1 MSEGLSNKPKYT
13 KKGSLTIVGSGIQAV
28 RQFTLEARQS
38 IEQADKVLYL
48 NSDPICEM
56 WIKKMHPEAESLRV
70 FYGHDK
76 HRNESYKQMTEL
88 TLKYVRDRLDVCEVC
103 TGHPGVFVDHSHE
116 SIRQARSEGYEARM
130 LPGISAEDCLFA
142 DLNIDPSN
150 GCQSFEATGFLIRK
164 PKFDTSCHVILW
176 QIGIIG
182 DPGFHPDRDP
192 KPTLEILVDYL
203 KQYYDSDQL
212 VFVYEAAEYA
222 IGKPIILH
230 LPLFKLPDSYV
241 SFRST
246 LYIPPKKNAEVDY
259 SVVEKLGLSSEFKVA
274 DMRFSVKKLFRF
286 GRE

>member
-1 MSEGLSNKPKYT
+1 VSEELSGKPKDT
-13 KKGSLTIVGSGIQAV
+13 KKGSLTIVGSGLQAV

-48 NSDPICEM
+48 ISDPICEM
-56 WIKKMHPEAESLRV
+56 WIKKLHPDAESLRV

-76 HRNESYKQMTEL
+76 HRAESYKQMTEL
-88 TLKYVRDRLDVCEVC
+88 TLRYVREGLNVCEVC
-103 TGHPGVFVDHSHE
+103 TGHPGVFVDHTHE
-116 SIRQARSEGYEARM
+116 SIRQARSEDFEARM

-142 DLNIDPSN
+142 DLNIDPSF

-164 PKFDTSCHVILW
+164 PKLDTSCHVILW

-182 DPGFHPDRDP
+182 DPGFHPGRDP

-203 KQYYDSDQL
+203 KQHYDSDQL

-222 IGKPIILH
+222 IGKPIILS
-230 LPLFKLPDSYV
+230 LPLSKLPDTYV
-241 SFRST
+241 SYRST
-246 LYIPPKKNAEVDY
+246 LYIPPKANPAVDHRM
-259 SVVEKLGLSSEFKVA
+259 VEKLGLSSEFKVA
-274 DMRFSVKKLFRF
+274 DVHFSVKKLFRL